1 MSPAATYGVS
11 IIGSVDA
18 LNQRLRSARQRAAA
32 LLNQALREA
41 QQDGRQTFDSAGL
54 SEERQLVAEAMAL
67 LLRRPEDRS
76 AAVELARTESLH
88 RLGKRLDVP
97 RLSGSRSHGEPFGEP
112 L

>member
-1 MSPAATYGVS
+1 M
-11 IIGSVDA
+11 
-18 LNQRLRSARQRAAA
+18 RSARQRAAA

-41 QQDGRQTFDSAGL
+41 QQDGRQTFDSPGL

-88 RLGKRLDVP
+88 RLGKRLE
-97 RLSGSRSHGEPFGEP
+97 GHRSHGENW
-112 L
+112 